1 MKTEQDG
8 GSIPP
13 ASTLIGAPME
23 NGLYK
28 ITKKVK
34 HGKNVFGT
42 IKMVFYDNYRRDKV
56 GMYILKLSRFS
67 HLLIRFPGLR
77 KIVDK
82 IVSEF
87 PDNAFNRFVWT
98 FTKNALNDRVHAGAP
113 LSFFFKYFF
122 FHRGKQVR

>member
-1 MKTEQDG
+1 MVL
-8 GSIPP
+8 P
-13 ASTLIGAPME
+13 ADEAYVDMGKDM
-23 NGLYK
+23 YK
-28 ITKKVK
+28 SGKQGDLVNKPEYK

-87 PDNAFNRFVWT
+87 PDNAFNRFVWK

-113 LSFFFKYFF
+113 LSFFFKYFL